1 MRSIKRLH
9 EWATG
14 RLVNKLN
21 LLFSAIIILVV
32 GSLTLISY
40 QMLQKEAIGH
50 SISSTSN
57 NLKLVNQNL
66 EDYVKEMEKR
76 SLPQSNFD
84 ELSYAFVHE
93 AESYSSKMLI
103 EEYLRSIFY
112 NEMDLEGIYL
122 YLFNS
127 GKYYEVKRLRN
138 DITISTH
145 EDTSPIEQPWYE
157 EALQSQFNRSYQS
170 LEFTTIEDS
179 YQARAEEGYFA
190 YHRVMRSIAT
200 RTPQA
205 VISFYYNRTVI
216 DDIVKD
222 IPIEGDEQLFWLSP
236 TNELFM
242 ASNQDTYMQL
252 VDHQVIDALTDEHD
266 GQYSYTI
273 DDHKYLVIYN
283 IGDKEGWKLIK
294 QIPYTQINASAKQS
308 LQFSLLIGIGFLVLA
323 VLLVFI
329 FASHITKPLIRLST
343 QMKRFSAGDFDAT
356 LEVVG
361 TDELAYISHRFNSM
375 VRRTNELINER
386 YKLKLAEKN
395 AVLKALEAEINPHF
409 LYNALQAISTK
420 ALKNGQLEIVDMVD
434 SLAMSLRYCISGSDI
449 VTAQEELKHI
459 GHYLAIQKARFGERL
474 IVNMDVPEALT
485 TIDVPKLSIQ
495 TLVENAVEHGLEK
508 VSTPVTI
515 NISVRSEEHHVTI
528 TVENNGPAIVQE
540 KLAEIRHWLAQDW
553 EEALYKQESIGLVNL
568 NARLKLLYGNESRL
582 EIESDENSTRMII
595 ILTRGGSRGND

>member
-205 VISFYYNRTVI
+205 VISFYYNRTVF

-395 AVLKALEAEINPHF
+395 AVLKAIEAEINPHF

-495 TLVENAVEHGLEK
+495 TLVENAVKHGLEK

-528 TVENNGPAIVQE
+528 TVENNGPAIEQE

-595 ILTRGGSRGND
+595 ILTRGGNRGND

>member
-1 MRSIKRLH
+1 MKSIKRLH
-9 EWATG
+9 EWITG

-40 QMLQKEAIGH
+40 HMLQKEAIGN

-57 NLKLVNQNL
+57 NLMLVNQNL

-93 AESYSSKMLI
+93 ADSYSSRMLI

-112 NEMDLEGIYL
+112 NEVDLEGIYL
-122 YLFNS
+122 YLVNS

-157 EALQSQFNRSYQS
+157 EALQSRYNRSYQS
-170 LEFTTIEDS
+170 LEFTTYEDS
-179 YQARAEEGYFA
+179 YSKRSEEGYFA
-190 YHRVMRSIAT
+190 YHRVLRSIAT

-205 VISFYYNRTVI
+205 VISFYYNRSVHN
-216 DDIVKD
+216 DIVGD
-222 IPIEGDEQLFWLSP
+222 IPIDGDEQLFWLSP
-236 TNELFM
+236 SNELFM
-242 ASNQDTYMQL
+242 ATDYNMYEQL
-252 VDHQVIDALTDEHD
+252 VSHQVIEALDEQNN
-266 GQYSYTI
+266 GQYSYTV
-273 DDHKYLVIYN
+273 DDQKYLVIYN
-283 IGDKEGWKLIK
+283 VGEKEGWKLIK
-294 QIPYTQINASAKQS
+294 QIPYTQINASAKQT
-308 LQFSLLIGIGFLVLA
+308 LQFNLLIGIGFLVLA
-323 VLLVFI
+323 MLLVFI
-329 FASHITKPLIRLST
+329 FANHITKPLKRLST

-375 VRRTNELINER
+375 VSRTNELINER

-409 LYNALQAISTK
+409 LYNALQAVSTK

-449 VTAQEELKHI
+449 VTAREELKHI

-474 IVNMDVPEALT
+474 IVTMDVPEELMM
-485 TIDVPKLSIQ
+485 IDVPKLSIQ
-495 TLVENAVEHGLEK
+495 TLVENAVKHGLEK
-508 VSTPVTI
+508 VSTPVSI
-515 NISVRSEEHHVTI
+515 DISAKAEQHHVMI
-528 TVENNGPAIVQE
+528 IVANNGPRIEQE
-540 KLAEIRHWLAQDW
+540 KLLEIQHWLAQDW
-553 EEALYKQESIGLVNL
+553 EESLYKQESIGLVNL
-568 NARLKLLYGNESRL
+568 NARLKLLYGNDSRL
-582 EIESDENSTRMII
+582 DIQSDEDGTRMII
-595 ILTRGGSRGND
+595 ILPRGGKHEHD